1 MPLKESREK
10 PRQACKKEKHARTN
24 TRVLAED
31 VQKAAPEDVLFIKP
45 NPVKDEDA
53 AKSLC
58 YGFVMQSGNGAIT
71 EGELNSIDGTRKCP
85 A

>member
-1 MPLKESREK
+1 MKESREK
-10 PRQACKKEKHARTN
+10 LRQACKKKSTHAQTH
-24 TRVLAED
+24 VYF
-31 VQKAAPEDVLFIKP
+31 QKAAPEDVLFIKP

-53 AKSLC
+53 AKSLR

-71 EGELNSIDGTRKCP
+71 EGKLNSIDSTRKCP

>member
-10 PRQACKKEKHARTN
+10 LGHACKKKKKKKHARTN
-24 TRVLAED
+24 RRVLSED
-31 VQKAAPEDVLFIKP
+31 VQKAVPEDVLRSS

-58 YGFVMQSGNGAIT
+58 
-71 EGELNSIDGTRKCP
+71 
-85 A
+85 

>member
-10 PRQACKKEKHARTN
+10 PRQACKRKKHARTN
-24 TRVLAED
+24 TRVLSED